1 MKDYQKKYLKYQQ
14 KYNNQKKRIII
25 LRAIKKTYKNLQKG
39 GASPGQEPEERNE
52 LLERFESLIICPI
65 SHQIM
70 IDPVMTSDGQTYER
84 EVITQWLLTS
94 QTSPLT
100 NAPLANTTLIPNI
113 ALRNIIENII
123 EQGLVSLGEVKQ
135 YYDAKGVQGS
145 EFTKKR
151 NLVIKNKI
159 KNSNLKL
166 FDPNKILKITAIH
179 VTFEFDSG
187 NFKNLIKKVNII
199 YNCKKYIQMT
209 YTAETKDGKIL
220 ITYDH
225 NNEST
230 QLKNLDFK
238 HENHIHIINDKL
250 KDELAILDNP
260 SVEQMIEIIE
270 LLNNNLLDESDFFKV
285 IQDGQLDNVR
295 ISPRMKHN
303 PTIYSFILPIN
314 FSPIFDKLFREL
326 FLKKMPIIDF
336 DRLGDIKD
344 NEVKHI
350 NALNGLDG
358 GNILS
363 LTEEERNSMVFEHI
377 RILNEKL
384 GHKFYTQYGILIED
398 VPESSKD
405 FLIAFTGD
413 KGVGKT
419 YLTQKL
425 IKPELIFETD
435 STNKENFKRD
445 YKGQPVIVVG
455 QKDPSFNLDYI
466 KSLMGT
472 LPVYEC
478 KIVNL
483 SDKINIE
490 EKKRLERLE
499 LERQE
504 TRRRQLAQREEAHR
518 RQLAQQTES
527 AIQGLDPTKVYVI
540 AFRKEEI
547 PGVYPDPSWGSYID
561 EYFYLYL
568 SDSRVI
574 KLSHTNGEC
583 GSGWTSASF
592 GNVEFDYSNWQE
604 DDDQELVSQNRLV
617 EPLEYLGYEVTHSY
631 GPGMDSDFKL
641 NFSDGVEII
650 VMIICYQY
658 FP

>member
-225 NNEST
+225 N
-230 QLKNLDFK
+230 
-238 HENHIHIINDKL
+238 
-250 KDELAILDNP
+250 
-260 SVEQMIEIIE
+260 
-270 LLNNNLLDESDFFKV
+270 
-285 IQDGQLDNVR
+285 
-295 ISPRMKHN
+295 
-303 PTIYSFILPIN
+303 
-314 FSPIFDKLFREL
+314 
-326 FLKKMPIIDF
+326 
-336 DRLGDIKD
+336 
-344 NEVKHI
+344 
-350 NALNGLDG
+350 
-358 GNILS
+358 
-363 LTEEERNSMVFEHI
+363 
-377 RILNEKL
+377 
-384 GHKFYTQYGILIED
+384 FYTI
-398 VPESSKD
+398 
-405 FLIAFTGD
+405 T
-413 KGVGKT
+413 
-419 YLTQKL
+419 
-425 IKPELIFETD
+425 
-435 STNKENFKRD
+435 
-445 YKGQPVIVVG
+445 
-455 QKDPSFNLDYI
+455 
-466 KSLMGT
+466 
-472 LPVYEC
+472 
-478 KIVNL
+478 KI
-483 SDKINIE
+483 
-490 EKKRLERLE
+490 
-499 LERQE
+499 
-504 TRRRQLAQREEAHR
+504 
-518 RQLAQQTES
+518 
-527 AIQGLDPTKVYVI
+527 
-540 AFRKEEI
+540 
-547 PGVYPDPSWGSYID
+547 
-561 EYFYLYL
+561 
-568 SDSRVI
+568 
-574 KLSHTNGEC
+574 
-583 GSGWTSASF
+583 
-592 GNVEFDYSNWQE
+592 
-604 DDDQELVSQNRLV
+604 
-617 EPLEYLGYEVTHSY
+617 
-631 GPGMDSDFKL
+631 
-641 NFSDGVEII
+641 
-650 VMIICYQY
+650 
-658 FP
+658 